1 MNQQQQE
8 QDLLHR
14 ICNQEEEA
22 VLSVLSSFTKS
33 LKYYLK
39 EQGCDRKS
47 VREDLINETFVQLF
61 QKKQTPVLQV
71 ELITYLMSI
80 ARNLH
85 LHRKLRSKEIPTP
98 NTRLD
103 RLSSTDNIIE
113 QMDIDESKKLLN
125 GLISLLSPK
134 CQELILLY
142 LKELEA
148 EEIRRIMQYASLSML
163 YKKRSQCLNRMRTL
177 GNNCEKCC
185 EFYNFD

>member
-1 MNQQQQE
+1 
-8 QDLLHR
+8 
-14 ICNQEEEA
+14 
-22 VLSVLSSFTKS
+22 

-142 LKELEA
+142 LKEKT
-148 EEIRRIMQYASLSML
+148 MTKWS
-163 YKKRSQCLNRMRTL
+163 
-177 GNNCEKCC
+177 
-185 EFYNFD
+185 

>member
-1 MNQQQQE
+1 MNHRKHE
-8 QDLLHR
+8 QDILHR

-47 VREDLINETFVQLF
+47 VRDDLINETFVQLF
-61 QKKQTPVLQV
+61 QKKQTPVLRV
-71 ELITYLMSI
+71 ELITYMMSI

-85 LHRKLRSKEIPTP
+85 RKMRSKEIPTP

-113 QMDIDESKKLLN
+113 QMDKDESIKLLN
-125 GLISLLSPK
+125 SLISLLSPR
-134 CQELILLY
+134 CQEIILLI

-148 EEIRRIMQYASLSML
+148 EEIRQIMQYASLSMVF
-163 YKKRSQCLNRMRTL
+163 KKKSQCLNRMRTL
-177 GNNCEKCC
+177 GNNCDKCC